1 MHESGEVDFIT
12 VRARCCCKKGSFVIH
27 YNEEEPQV
35 YIETTV
41 ASHLVARP
49 TRDAKM
55 AAWQRETR
63 RFWHDYANRFE
74 FVTSDVVLNEAG
86 RGDADAAN
94 LRLAAL
100 AGLTVLEAS
109 PETAELCDNLL
120 AAGAIPQ
127 NSRSDAEHIAI
138 AAVHGVAYLITWNY
152 KHLLNLDKKQLINEV
167 CEAAG
172 FRPVV
177 ICTPSELMEA
187 FVMKE
192 TPEKHT
198 ETELDF
204 DPATYTNPV
213 LEECY
218 RIKREI
224 NAEFKTPGEY
234 RAYLRAQSAKW
245 KKLGWKYRSA
255 PPRRV
260 DNPREEEETEQ

>member
-1 MHESGEVDFIT
+1 MIN
-12 VRARCCCKKGSFVIH
+12 
-27 YNEEEPQV
+27 YNEAEPQV

-55 AAWQRETR
+55 AAWRRETR
-63 RFWHDYANRFE
+63 RFWHDYANRFD

-86 RGDADAAN
+86 RGDAAAAN

-100 AGLTVLEAS
+100 AGLTVLEAL
-109 PETAELCDNLL
+109 PEASELCDNLL
-120 AAGAIPQ
+120 DAGAVPQ

-138 AAVHGVAYLITWNY
+138 AAVHGVAYLVTWNY
-152 KHLLNLDKKQLINEV
+152 KHLLNVDKQQLINKV

-192 TPEKHT
+192 TPEKHP
-198 ETELDF
+198 ELDF

-213 LEECY
+213 LEECW

-224 NAEFKTPGEY
+224 NAEFKTTREHMD
-234 RAYLRAQSAKW
+234 YLRAQSAKW
-245 KKLGWKYRSA
+245 KKLGWKYRSG

-260 DNPREEEETEQ
+260 DKPGEEEETEQ

>member
-1 MHESGEVDFIT
+1 MIN
-12 VRARCCCKKGSFVIH
+12 

-63 RFWHDYANRFE
+63 RFWHDYANRFD
-74 FVTSDVVLNEAG
+74 FVTSEVVLNEAG
-86 RGDADAAN
+86 RGDAAAAN

-100 AGLTVLEAS
+100 AGLTVLETS
-109 PETAELCDNLL
+109 PAVRRLSQSLL
-120 AAGAIPQ
+120 DAGAIP
-127 NSRSDAEHIAI
+127 RSSHPDAEHIAI
-138 AAVHGVAYLITWNY
+138 AAVHGVAYLVTWNY
-152 KHLLNLDKKQLINEV
+152 KHLLNVDKQQLINEV

-172 FRPVV
+172 FLPVV

-192 TPEKHT
+192 TPEKHK
-198 ETELDF
+198 ELDF

-224 NAEFKTPGEY
+224 SAEFETPREY
-234 RAYLRAQSAKW
+234 LDYLRAQSAKW
-245 KKLGWKYRSA
+245 KKLGWKYRSV

-260 DNPREEEETEQ
+260 EAFSPQVGFKPDKPSEEEETEQ